1 MPWAFLPFSGRN
13 GFPGHNSSKYR
24 IIVKARPFSMHDFMT
39 SPKAL
44 LSVLMYRRYAR
55 GLQYSH
61 GATLGM
67 QRSTCWA
74 TVPYGVTQR
83 PCCTDAFCNVR
94 RNLRFE
100 SFAHK
105 RPARCNVSKAVH
117 IPVFV
122 PQRSNVRTS
131 PSGSSCASDGRLRF
145 LPSTDDDDAIA
156 EDDATMYKSRW

>member
-1 MPWAFLPFSGRN
+1 MPWSFLPFSGRY
-13 GFPGHNSSKYR
+13 GFPGHNSSMYR
-24 IIVKARPFSMHDFMT
+24 IIVKDTPFTMHDLMT

-44 LSVLMYRRYAR
+44 LSVLIYRRYAS

-61 GATLGM
+61 GSTPGM
-67 QRSTCWA
+67 PRSTFWI
-74 TVPYGVTQR
+74 TVPYAVTAL

-94 RNLRFE
+94 RNLRLE
-100 SFAHK
+100 SFVHK

-117 IPVFV
+117 IPVLV

-131 PSGSSCASDGRLRF
+131 PGCISCASDCRLRL

-156 EDDATMYKSRW
+156 EDDATR